1 MDQLIRLDPIRHAL
15 NDRLVHVKH
24 IQQEQ
29 IGALTGRHL
38 SIGNSKQHRLH
49 CPDGFTYD
57 NAPFTGPQ
65 SIKQIV
71 FGNCE
76 QLRSTTIQVT
86 LMHPFSF
93 QVPGPL
99 PQPPCPVSY
108 CTGGMPSSAIGR
120 GGHTQVEFTLN
131 CGLSKG
137 KPSFRP
143 FACVQC
149 ALECCASPAHFH
161 IWYNTAAGISLLHPG
176 KGEHN
181 RLMHPHE
188 SIDWYPIVKRYTT
201 GLVHIRSVSPG
212 KGEIH
217 IAREVLRLLQ
227 EDGLASSYTA
237 IGLDPLI
244 DDPAGRCN
252 AYAFLR
258 GKHPQTIVLLG
269 HIDTVATGDFGA
281 LEPFALDPGTLA
293 AHVDQLA
300 AIAPGLAQDLAAH
313 PRERTVWNSPSS
325 CLPRP
330 TKKTNPP
337 GCCKLSSFSCACAN
351 TTAWSTSA
359 LSTPTT
365 LPRTIPAT
373 HTAISTPA
381 PSASSCPLSSSS
393 ASPRMLATLST
404 ASTPTCSQRNSLAT
418 SA

>member
-49 CPDGFTYD
+49 FPDGFTYD

-86 LMHPFSF
+86 LMHPFSV

-176 KGEHN
+176 KVNTIDSCTHTN
-181 RLMHPHE
+181 R
-188 SIDWYPIVKRYTT
+188 ST
-201 GLVHIRSVSPG
+201 GIP
-212 KGEIH
+212 
-217 IAREVLRLLQ
+217 
-227 EDGLASSYTA
+227 SS
-237 IGLDPLI
+237 
-244 DDPAGRCN
+244 N
-252 AYAFLR
+252 AT
-258 GKHPQTIVLLG
+258 Q
-269 HIDTVATGDFGA
+269 
-281 LEPFALDPGTLA
+281 
-293 AHVDQLA
+293 
-300 AIAPGLAQDLAAH
+300 PGLCIFAASALARAKFTLPEKSYACCKKTDSH
-313 PRERTVWNSPSS
+313 PPTPPSASTRSSTILPGDAMPMPSCAASIPRPSS
-325 CLPRP
+325 CSVISIPSLPEI
-330 TKKTNPP
+330 
-337 GCCKLSSFSCACAN
+337 
-351 TTAWSTSA
+351 SA
-359 LSTPTT
+359 RSNHL
-365 LPRTIPAT
+365 R
-373 HTAISTPA
+373 STPA
-381 PSASSCPLSSSS
+381 PWLPM
-393 ASPRMLATLST
+393 PI
-404 ASTPTCSQRNSLAT
+404 N
-418 SA
+418 